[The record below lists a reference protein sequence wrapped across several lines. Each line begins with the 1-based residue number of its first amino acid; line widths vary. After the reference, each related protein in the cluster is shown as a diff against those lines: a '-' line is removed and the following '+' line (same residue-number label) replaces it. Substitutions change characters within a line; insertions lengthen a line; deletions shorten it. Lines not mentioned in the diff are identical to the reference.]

1 MKELCYALGIS
12 ETMAYRLKERGM
24 PTHSIEA
31 AERWRAGHLE
41 PTRTKQYREDGNP
54 GIKAGRGAPGVR
66 RGSGGMTVDEACDG
80 IERMFAVDIPHALCD
95 PMVIMAVASDA
106 GLQLD
111 GRQVLR
117 LAQHL
122 FLLYHRLFTGPEE
135 RIQVPPGLN
144 FHPLDERFDQVAQ
157 IIENAFHLIPGENH
171 EITTPE

>member
-41 PTRTKQYREDGNP
+41 PTRTKMYREDGNP
-54 GIKAGRGAPGVR
+54 GIKAGRGAHGGL

-80 IERMFAVDIPHALCD
+80 LERMFTVDIPHALCD
-95 PMVIMAVASDA
+95 PLAILAVTSDA

-111 GRQVLR
+111 GRQALR

-122 FLLYHRLFTGPEE
+122 FLHYHRLVTPPEE
-135 RIQVPPGLN
+135 RLQVPPALG
-144 FHPLDERFDQVAQ
+144 FRPDDERFDKVAAV
-157 IIENAFHLIPGENH
+157 IENAFHFIKGESH
-171 EITTPE
+171 ETTAHE